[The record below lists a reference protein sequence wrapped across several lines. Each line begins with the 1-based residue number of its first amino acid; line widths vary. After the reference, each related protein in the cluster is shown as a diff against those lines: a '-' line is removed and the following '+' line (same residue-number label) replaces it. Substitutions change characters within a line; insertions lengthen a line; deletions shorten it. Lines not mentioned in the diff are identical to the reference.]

1 MERHRQPQEL
11 IGRPS
16 PVDRADHFYSLAQS
30 AFCATIAPY
39 GGSLILASYAF
50 QILGADL
57 ARIAG
62 LFELIPISHVPNFDE
77 ISVDDEDMLSFVML
91 EEFLHEIDLLEVDIL
106 SKQDE
111 LVISKAITRLRR
123 NQPWGLHDCTTFAVT
138 MERAALAC
146 HQHSDREGLASDAL
160 EALDCALSDIL
171 HDDIELEAEV
181 TIQADAQTDRFHT
194 HIDTYGATAGPADL
208 LSIAL
213 GDRISPAEAA
223 GKLLAT
229 GLMRPESFDLD
240 AIFDP
245 VTRRNSFAYLDR
257 SIRENFAD
265 LLDVLREQSKRR
277 DDIAFCHLAS
287 LRVMMRAQGVSNSRD
302 RETLCAAIRQARRM
316 IEEIT
321 PAPASY
327 AALVF
332 AIETQLARL

>member
-1 MERHRQPQEL
+1 MERHQHPQEL
-11 IGRPS
+11 IGQLR

-77 ISVDDEDMLSFVML
+77 ISIDEEDMLSFVML
-91 EEFLHEIDLLEVDIL
+91 EEFLHEIDLLDIDVL

-123 NQPWGLHDCTTFAVT
+123 NQPWSLHDCTSFAAT
-138 MERAALAC
+138 LERAALAC

-171 HDDIELEAEV
+171 HDDIELEAEI
-181 TIQADAQTDRFHT
+181 TIQADALTDRFHT
-194 HIDTYGATAGPADL
+194 HVDTYGAMAGPADL

-245 VTRRNSFAYLDR
+245 ITRRNSFSYLDR
-257 SIRENFAD
+257 PIQENFSD
-265 LLDVLREQSKRR
+265 LVDVLREESKAR
-277 DDIAFCHLAS
+277 DDVAFCHLAA
-287 LRVMMRAQGVSNSRD
+287 LRVMMRTQGLAKSAN
-302 RETLCAAIRQARRM
+302 REALCAAIRQARRL
-316 IEEIT
+316 IEEISPT
-321 PAPASY
+321 PTSY
-327 AALVF
+327 TALVF